1 MTTEIQE
8 ALAYVRQNVSELR
21 NLGKEWGL
29 NDAEIETCVQRAMS
43 MKVDTKELP
52 KKKDRNSQ
60 ARKFAARE
68 TWSRCRWCFN
78 ICFRLAGVLFVA
90 TTLAAGVMVFQ
101 ARSFLSYQLMLPYAY
116 NILRA
121 MRLSVSVPLQQAFR
135 IDKYYDW
142 ECLIENPMFN
152 DPSKNCINCQEMK
165 TAQEMTATTEFDI
178 SMSGPMVFRGAQ
190 APVHLR
196 DVWQVL
202 HKFKDNHML
211 AKHPL
216 ECTADWAQS
225 TRDLARPDL
234 LDKIIQEEKFS
245 CNWESRDHLF
255 QGQLMRSLFPK
266 VSVIPSNSEIC
277 IQRNIFIDGTGA
289 QHRKLPGSTCGVYS
303 WYTQGTGTRTLVFRP
318 HQGCVELCQ
327 PVSVTVREGDTVLF
341 MTGAMDVEVTDNKGE
356 ISISFLGHMLP
367 EMEEMPPLPPQCSA

>member
-1 MTTEIQE
+1 MATEIQE

-21 NLGKEWGL
+21 HLGKEWGL

-43 MKVDTKELP
+43 MKVDTKKLP
-52 KKKDRNSQ
+52 KKKDRDSQ
-60 ARKFAARE
+60 ARKFAARK

-78 ICFRLAGVLFVA
+78 ICFGLAGVLFVA
-90 TTLAAGVMVFQ
+90 TTVAAGVMAYQ
-101 ARSFLSYQLMLPYAY
+101 ARSIFPSRFILPYAY
-116 NILRA
+116 NIIRA

-135 IDKYYDW
+135 IDKYYDS

-152 DPSKNCINCQEMK
+152 DPSMDCMNCQQMK
-165 TAQEMTATTEFDI
+165 TAQEMTATTEFDLSI
-178 SMSGPMVFRGAQ
+178 VSGPMVFRGLQ

-211 AKHPL
+211 ARHPL
-216 ECTADWAQS
+216 KSTADWAQS

-255 QGQLMRSLFPK
+255 HGQLMRSLFPK

-277 IQRNIFIDGTGA
+277 LQRNIFIDGTGA
-289 QHRKLPGSTCGVYS
+289 QHRKLPASTLGGYS
-303 WYTQGTGTRTLVFRP
+303 WYAQGTGTRTLVFRP
-318 HQGCVELCQ
+318 HQGCDDLCQ
-327 PVSVTVREGDTVLF
+327 PVSVTVREGDIVLF
-341 MTGAMDVEVTDNKGE
+341 MSGAMDVEVTDNKEE
-356 ISISFLGHMLP
+356 ISISYLGHMLP
-367 EMEEMPPLPPQCSA
+367 ELPPPPAPDTADQ